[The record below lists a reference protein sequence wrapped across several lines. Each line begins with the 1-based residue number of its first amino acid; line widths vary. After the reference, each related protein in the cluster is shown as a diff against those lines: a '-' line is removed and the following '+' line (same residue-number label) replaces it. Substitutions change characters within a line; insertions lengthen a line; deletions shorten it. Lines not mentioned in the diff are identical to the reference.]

1 MEKHYQLSIPA
12 RINILGNPADAN
24 EGDFAIISSAIN
36 IFAHAVI
43 EPADQIRLSLC
54 NSSDPNDLIHEEIY
68 PLGFFKPD
76 YNDDL
81 ALMKAAIKVLYEFSP
96 EFKDKYNTSGF
107 SMHFWTEVPRQ
118 SGLGGSS
125 LFVLLLLGGMRAF
138 YKLDPYI
145 HNDYILSEIAQHV
158 EADELGIAC
167 GFADRIVPLFGG
179 ICYTDYRGKVLSH
192 PIGEE
197 PVTTYERLDE
207 WVDELP
213 LVIAS
218 TGVQRNSGDVHGQM
232 RPRYIEEWKKHLQ
245 TGGDYPPMV
254 QFMANAYETAWRG
267 KMALLRHD
275 WKTFGGLMNQN
286 HGFVN
291 EMMNFCGFT
300 DGAGW
305 ANNLM
310 IDTALSNSALGAK
323 LTGAGGGG
331 SVFALTYPGEEDK
344 LVKIWEETAQ
354 ANGLANAVIRKVK
367 IARKGLRIEE
377 L

>member
-1 MEKHYQLSIPA
+1 MKKHYQLKIPS

-36 IFAHAVI
+36 IFAHAII
-43 EPADQIRLSLC
+43 EPANQIHLSLY
-54 NSSDPNDLIHEEIY
+54 NSLNSNDLIHEENF
-68 PLGFFKPD
+68 PLGFINTN
-76 YNDDL
+76 YGDDL

-96 EFKDKYNTSGF
+96 EFKQKYNSSGF
-107 SMHFWTEVPRQ
+107 SMRFWTEVPRQ

-125 LFVLLLLGGMRAF
+125 LFVLLLLGGMREF
-138 YKLDPYI
+138 YELDPNI
-145 HNDYILSEIAQHV
+145 HNDYILSEIAQHA

-179 ICYTDYRGKVLSH
+179 ICYTDYRGKVLPHS
-192 PIGEE
+192 IGEE
-197 PVTTYERLDE
+197 PMTTYERLDE

-218 TGVQRNSGDVHGQM
+218 TGVQRDSGDVHGQM
-232 RPRYIEEWKKHLQ
+232 RPRYIEAWKKYLQ
-245 TGGDYPPMV
+245 TGGNYPPMV

-275 WKTFGGLMNQN
+275 WKTFGDLMNQN
-286 HGFVN
+286 HSFVN
-291 EMMNFCGFT
+291 DMMNFCGFT

-310 IDTALSNSALGAK
+310 IHAALDNGALGAK
-323 LTGAGGGG
+323 LTGAGSGG
-331 SVFALTYPGEEDK
+331 SVFALTYPGEEYK
-344 LVKIWEETAQ
+344 LINVWEETAE
-354 ANGLANAVIRKVK
+354 ANGLTNAVIRKVE

-377 L
+377 I

>member
-1 MEKHYQLSIPA
+1 MEKQYQLKIPA

-36 IFAHAVI
+36 IFAHAII
-43 EPADQIRLSLC
+43 EPADHIHLSLC
-54 NSSDPNDLIHEEIY
+54 NSSDPNDLIHEETF
-68 PLGFFKPD
+68 PTGFVNSN
-76 YNDDL
+76 YGDDL

-96 EFKDKYNTSGF
+96 EFRHKYNTSGF
-107 SMHFWTEVPRQ
+107 SMRFWTEVPRQ

-125 LFVLLLLGGMRAF
+125 LFVLLILGGMRVF
-138 YKLDPYI
+138 YNLDPYA
-145 HNDYILSEIAQHV
+145 HNDYILSEIAQHA
-158 EADELGIAC
+158 EANELGIAC

-179 ICYTDYRGKVLSH
+179 ICYTDYRGKVLPH

-197 PVTTYERLDE
+197 PMTTYERLDE
-207 WVDELP
+207 WVNELP

-218 TGVQRNSGDVHGQM
+218 TGVQRDSGDVHGKM
-232 RPRYIEEWKKHLQ
+232 RPRYIEEWKKYLQ

-275 WKTFGGLMNQN
+275 WKTFGDLMNQN

-291 EMMNFCGFT
+291 DMMNFCGFT

-310 IDTALSNSALGAK
+310 IDAALGNNALGAK
-323 LTGAGGGG
+323 LTGAGSGG
-331 SVFALTYPGEEDK
+331 SVFALTYPGEEHK
-344 LVKIWEETAQ
+344 LIKVWEETAE
-354 ANGLANAVIRKVK
+354 ANGLTNAVIQKVK